1 MEYVSE
7 SIFFGLIEFVH
18 IFFASIPICSDENF
32 DNVLPHACPI
42 PETGTMLCSDSA
54 LIIPEM
60 YVDSLLKFSPL
71 ELLNSKF
78 S

>member
-7 SIFFGLIEFVH
+7 LIFFGLIEFIH
-18 IFFASIPICSDENF
+18 IFFASFPICSEEKF

-42 PETGTMLCSDSA
+42 PETGTLLCSDSA
-54 LIIPEM
+54 LIIPET
-60 YVDSLLKFSPL
+60 YVASLLKFNPL